1 MKKKAYCFYGAIVF
15 SLHYANSHLTLN
27 HTSILSMCSSL
38 CNLNKYQPSINYLG
52 KTMLAFLEGPTNFD
66 HDRQLE
72 SMVIVT
78 IADNREL
85 QSINYLSFVIEILYF
100 VFPVSHKLPRK
111 HILSHSIG

>member
-1 MKKKAYCFYGAIVF
+1 MF

-72 SMVIVT
+72 SMLIAIAT